1 MALKYVNQV
10 YQQFKNNYELHQIK
24 KASKFSLVEFKSQI
38 KMIADDFNS
47 NYEDKSKEALSEVLK
62 FKSVLVES
70 LERIRERE
78 KEISEISDKMDEIDD
93 KQIQLMQISN
103 QMRSQAQ
110 RQQYL

>member
-1 MALKYVNQV
+1 M
-10 YQQFKNNYELHQIK
+10 
-24 KASKFSLVEFKSQI
+24 EFKSQI

-110 RQQYL
+110 RQ